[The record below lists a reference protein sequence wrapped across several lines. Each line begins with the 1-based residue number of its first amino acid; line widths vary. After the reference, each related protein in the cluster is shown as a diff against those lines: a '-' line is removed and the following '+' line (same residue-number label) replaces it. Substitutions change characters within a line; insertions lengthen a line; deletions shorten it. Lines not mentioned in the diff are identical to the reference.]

1 MIGRVLAVVTELAFA
16 SNWSSNSSSNICLDL
31 LLNNHLRRLRSWL
44 LHHHR
49 LLHHH
54 AWLLLDH
61 SGLLHHHTG
70 LLHHHAWLLL
80 DHAWLLHHHRLL
92 LLHHAWLG
100 GHLNHA
106 RLSWLACNT
115 HHDRLLKGLVRGRLC
130 TVVD

>member
-1 MIGRVLAVVTELAFA
+1 MIGRVLAVVAELAFA

-31 LLNNHLRRLRSWL
+31 LLNNHLRLRSWL

-54 AWLLLDH
+54 AGLLLDH
-61 SGLLHHHTG
+61 AW
-70 LLHHHAWLLL
+70 LHHHAWLLL
-80 DHAWLLHHHRLL
+80 DHAWLLHHHRL

-115 HHDRLLKGLVRGRLC
+115 HHDRLLKGLVRGRLR